1 MRVVSVNGNVDIL
14 YDNLVLIIE
23 EGHVLGRVIGVDS
36 DVFVLASYSDEEK
49 ARKAVSMMRAS
60 YQMMNV
66 SVFRFPKE
74 SDL

>member
-23 EGHVLGRVIGVDS
+23 EGHVLGRVIGADF
-36 DVFVLASYSDEEK
+36 DFVLANYSSEEK
-49 ARKAVSMMRAS
+49 ARKAVSRMRAS

-66 SVFRFPKE
+66 SVFKFPKE

>member
-23 EGHVLGRVIGVDS
+23 EGNVFGRVAGADF
-36 DVFVLASYSDEEK
+36 VFVLADYSSEEK
-49 ARKAVSMMRAS
+49 ARKAVSRLRAS

>member
-23 EGHVLGRVIGVDS
+23 EGHVLGRVIGADS
-36 DVFVLASYSDEEK
+36 DVFVLASYSSEEK
-49 ARKAVSMMRAS
+49 ARKAVSRMRAS

>member
-1 MRVVSVNGNVDIL
+1 MRVVSVNGCVDIL
-14 YDNLVLIIE
+14 YDNMVLIIT
-23 EGHVLGRVIGVDS
+23 GGCVSACVIGEDVD
-36 DVFVLASYSDEEK
+36 FILADYSTEEK
-49 ARKAVSMMRAS
+49 ARKAVSRLRAS

>member
-1 MRVVSVNGNVDIL
+1 MRVVSVNGNIDIL

-23 EGHVLGRVIGVDS
+23 EGHVFGRVAGVDF
-36 DVFVLASYSDEEK
+36 VFVLADYSSEEK
-49 ARKAVSMMRAS
+49 ARKAVSRLRAS